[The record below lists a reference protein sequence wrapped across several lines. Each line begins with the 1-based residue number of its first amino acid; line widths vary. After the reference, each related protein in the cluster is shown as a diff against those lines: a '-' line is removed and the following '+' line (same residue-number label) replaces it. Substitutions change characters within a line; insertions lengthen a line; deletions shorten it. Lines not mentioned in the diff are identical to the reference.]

1 QKEEWLPK
9 MATGKAIGCFGLTE
23 PDVGSDPSGMK
34 TTAKR
39 DGSDWILNGAKMW
52 ITNSPVS
59 DVMVVWAKT
68 EELDDKGR
76 PVVRGFVVP
85 ADPEGVQT
93 PEIHRKISLRASIT
107 GEIVLDNVRLPADAM
122 LPEAEG
128 LKGPLSCLSEARY
141 GIVFGVTGAADRK
154 STRLNSSHVSIS
166 YAVFC

>member
-59 DVMVVWAKT
+59 DVRVVWAKT

-76 PVVRGFVVP
+76 PVVRGSVVP
-85 ADPEGVQT
+85 SDTEGVQT
-93 PEIHRKISLRASIT
+93 PETHRKISLRASIT

-141 GIVFGVTGAADRK
+141 GI
-154 STRLNSSHVSIS
+154 
-166 YAVFC
+166 